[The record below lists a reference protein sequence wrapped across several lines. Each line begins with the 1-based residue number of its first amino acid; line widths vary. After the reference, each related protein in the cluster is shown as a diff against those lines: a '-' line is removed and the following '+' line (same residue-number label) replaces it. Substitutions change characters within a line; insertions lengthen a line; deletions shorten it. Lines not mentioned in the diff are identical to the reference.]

1 TNNELDIDIQKRKK
15 ELLKVLEDE
24 VSEEKE

>member
-24 VSEEKE
+24 VSGEKE